1 MPVAGLHSPHQ
12 ASMYK
17 FLILLKEQQGF
28 FNHVVEVGDQANLA
42 PQNYTY
48 PFTWPER
55 EIL

>member
-1 MPVAGLHSPHQ
+1 
-12 ASMYK
+12 MYK